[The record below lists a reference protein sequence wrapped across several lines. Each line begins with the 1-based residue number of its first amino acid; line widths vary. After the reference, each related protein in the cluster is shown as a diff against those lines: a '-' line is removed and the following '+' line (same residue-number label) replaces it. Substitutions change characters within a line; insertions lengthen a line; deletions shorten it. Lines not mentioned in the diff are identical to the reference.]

1 MQHIM
6 SCSTPETAM
15 ATMRNAAEH
24 AAQMPSTARMRGA
37 SDAPCLRSC
46 ASHALAMYAAA
57 SAGSERLLARFP
69 QKSAVNTAGSNM
81 TTMVRMKAKM
91 GTSLHTMTMAL
102 SALAS
107 STPLLTSR
115 TMAQLSTEMKAT
127 PAAVRPLENGGK
139 KYPMAVTSMT
149 PNATLP
155 IQMDSQYPQPETRP
169 TNGPKPSRA

>member
-6 SCSTPETAM
+6 SCSTPEAAM

-37 SDAPCLRSC
+37 SDAPCPRTC

-81 TTMVRMKAKM
+81 TTMARMKAKM
-91 GTSLHTMTMAL
+91 GTSLHTMT
-102 SALAS
+102 
-107 STPLLTSR
+107 
-115 TMAQLSTEMKAT
+115 
-127 PAAVRPLENGGK
+127 
-139 KYPMAVTSMT
+139 MAVTSMT